1 MNEDFLKAI
10 EYTPT
15 EEERCYMSENP
26 LPVPDTPKFVIAFSF
41 FMFLIF
47 LHHILD
53 GDGICLNYFSDKIK
67 TTIADNLSLYFCNE
81 NIVEDLE
88 NEKENNIVDEDLN
101 IPKPYEYKYLDE
113 VKKLADKIVFTESEL
128 KQELEQRVTIR
139 SNMENKLN
147 SDKTHVE
154 TQLAHFEKRLEELE
168 ADKET
173 KSLEKE
179 DKKNKKYED
188 EYYDEDFEEEEEE
201 TEEEKNERIEQ
212 SIASI
217 QNEQRLYKKAQA
229 LLETKTIDQEEI
241 NKLAGEFILKERLDN
256 LKNCI
261 VMEKTPI
268 GNAIMFYNNSK
279 SSFEYY
285 SDSTLPYRYLEV
297 IARKYV
303 ITYKCKQIF
312 VDMEQEIKEA
322 EKKLEEKKKK
332 AEHEKQKQEEEK
344 ISGNSSTNEKPA
356 KNVFA
361 KFKNYNKD
369 NSIRVAAV
377 PLDRPSSAKQTKP
390 QEEKVIKENANR
402 FSFEGKLANFNFLK
416 KIDRKVVD
424 KRYAVSF
431 AEFKKMQKTQ

>member
-1 MNEDFLKAI
+1 
-10 EYTPT
+10 
-15 EEERCYMSENP
+15 
-26 LPVPDTPKFVIAFSF
+26 
-41 FMFLIF
+41 
-47 LHHILD
+47 
-53 GDGICLNYFSDKIK
+53 
-67 TTIADNLSLYFCNE
+67 
-81 NIVEDLE
+81 
-88 NEKENNIVDEDLN
+88 
-101 IPKPYEYKYLDE
+101 
-113 VKKLADKIVFTESEL
+113 
-128 KQELEQRVTIR
+128 
-139 SNMENKLN
+139 
-147 SDKTHVE
+147 
-154 TQLAHFEKRLEELE
+154 
-168 ADKET
+168 
-173 KSLEKE
+173 
-179 DKKNKKYED
+179 
-188 EYYDEDFEEEEEE
+188 
-201 TEEEKNERIEQ
+201 
-212 SIASI
+212 
-217 QNEQRLYKKAQA
+217 
-229 LLETKTIDQEEI
+229 
-241 NKLAGEFILKERLDN
+241 
-256 LKNCI
+256 
-261 VMEKTPI
+261 MEKTPI

-344 ISGNSSTNEKPA
+344 ISGNSSTKTEKPA